1 MSYRVQFSTEARA
14 AVAALRPDVRARF
27 DREIGGIADDPY
39 GHGSTA
45 IRERDY
51 RQALVGGCITI
62 YYVSNEV
69 KVVSVT
75 RVQEPP

>member
-1 MSYRVQFSTEARA
+1 MQAT
-14 AVAALRPDVRARF
+14 VRARF
-27 DREIGGIADDPY
+27 DREIDSVANDPY
-39 GHGSTA
+39 GSGSTA

-51 RQALVGGCITI
+51 RQAVVGGCITV
-62 YYVSNEV
+62 YYVSDAV